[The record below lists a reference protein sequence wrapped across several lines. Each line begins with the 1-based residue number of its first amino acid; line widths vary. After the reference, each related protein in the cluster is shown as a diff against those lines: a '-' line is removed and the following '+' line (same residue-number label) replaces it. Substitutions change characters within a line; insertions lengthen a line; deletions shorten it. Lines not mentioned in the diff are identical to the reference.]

1 MNKRI
6 IFDIVLLS
14 SVFYA
19 PWWIVVMLA
28 IVGAYIYDKYYEIF
42 LFGILIDLL
51 YGANLFPL
59 GGALGILGAIVIFV
73 SVSYAKKMVR

>member
-6 IFDIVLLS
+6 IFDIILLS

-19 PWWIVVMLA
+19 PWWIVAMFA
-28 IVGAYIYDKYYEIF
+28 IVGAYLYNQYYEIF
-42 LFGILIDLL
+42 LFGMLIDLL
-51 YGANLFPL
+51 YCANLFPL
-59 GGALGILGAIVIFV
+59 WGALGILGAIVIFV